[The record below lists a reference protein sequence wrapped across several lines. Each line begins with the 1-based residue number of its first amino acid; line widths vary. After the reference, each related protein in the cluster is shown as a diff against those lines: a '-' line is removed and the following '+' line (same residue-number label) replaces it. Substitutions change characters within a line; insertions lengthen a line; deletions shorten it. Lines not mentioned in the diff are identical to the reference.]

1 MKRSPKKQSMMQ
13 QHVPIEESRK
23 ALIGPTELAR
33 LEGVRTCG
41 SRMEGVIKLTSQNPL
56 SLLVKFGIMA
66 AWNATCAE
74 NCSGHG
80 ECHNG
85 TCLCEIQ
92 FDGDECHTPNLS
104 YYVAFASVF
113 FVLALVCLIQLVM
126 CVVAEYQR
134 MKAPSVLR
142 ACHITTQKL
151 LYFLVFL
158 AASIRGAYFTSPAAF
173 QEGWSSS
180 LMSAYY
186 PLLLIS
192 YCLLQAAFQEGW
204 SSSLMSAYYP
214 LLLISYCLLQAAFQE
229 GWSSSL
235 MSAYYPLL
243 LISYCLLQAAF
254 QEGWSSSLMS
264 AYYPLLLISY
274 CLLQAAFQEGWSSS
288 LMSAYYPLLLISYC
302 LLQAAFQEG
311 WSSSLMS
318 AYYPLL
324 LISYC
329 LLQAAF
335 QEGWSSSLM
344 SAYYPLLLI
353 SYCLLQAAF
362 QEGWSSSLMSAY
374 YPLLLISY
382 CLLQAAFQEGWSSSL
397 MSAYYPLLLISYCL
411 LQAAFQEGWSSSLM
425 SAYYPLLLISYCLLQ
440 AAFQEG
446 WSSSLMSAYYP
457 LLLISY
463 CLLQAA
469 FQEGWSSSLMSAYYP
484 LLLISYCLLQAA
496 FQEGWSSSLMSAYYP
511 LLLISYCL
519 LQAAFQ
525 EGWSSS
531 LMSAYY
537 PLLLS
542 GSSLIVCF
550 WAEVF
555 HLRDIRWEKP
565 QFLSKSFLG
574 FVVFN
579 IITYSLLLAEFITTQ
594 FTYKSAEEKSFY
606 THVFNGC
613 YAFLLFIVVVFFLI
627 YGVEV
632 FFKVRG
638 GFLSESPVTSI
649 AAGNRT
655 PVSERTHSGPA
666 TDKLCES
673 DQTDAYSPLPE
684 QKIDVSQLH
693 QSRFGLLSQALML
706 MIVVGFLF
714 SETLS
719 EFWKKKVPLNSRNCH
734 DVVFRV
740 VEIGVALWFPCVL
753 WNCMSPEQ
761 LWILN
766 PKRILKKLELDSGSA
781 QGSDGRDDAKV
792 DKSLQGGTVIVS
804 NREGDDTDS
813 SGSKDCW
820 ICYDSDRQDMG
831 PLIQPCQCRG
841 DVSSVHH
848 DCLRRWLVESAPN
861 PDSLRCKVCNSPYQV
876 QRGEHLDWQHGFTT
890 QHWLQTAA
898 IVTCMCVSAAGAWV
912 TIQLFED
919 AVIRCLA
926 AGSALLIQYVCV
938 RFLGLHT
945 VVAYQRAKV
954 SALSIVGSHVS
965 TISETVAVDIP
976 KGPQQAHI

>member
-1 MKRSPKKQSMMQ
+1 
-13 QHVPIEESRK
+13 
-23 ALIGPTELAR
+23 
-33 LEGVRTCG
+33 
-41 SRMEGVIKLTSQNPL
+41 MEGVIKLTSQNPL

-186 PLLLIS
+186 PLLL
-192 YCLLQAAFQEGW
+192 
-204 SSSLMSAYYP
+204 
-214 LLLISYCLLQAAFQE
+214 
-229 GWSSSL
+229 
-235 MSAYYPLL
+235 
-243 LISYCLLQAAF
+243 
-254 QEGWSSSLMS
+254 
-264 AYYPLLLISY
+264 
-274 CLLQAAFQEGWSSS
+274 
-288 LMSAYYPLLLISYC
+288 
-302 LLQAAFQEG
+302 
-311 WSSSLMS
+311 
-318 AYYPLL
+318 
-324 LISYC
+324 
-329 LLQAAF
+329 
-335 QEGWSSSLM
+335 
-344 SAYYPLLLI
+344 
-353 SYCLLQAAF
+353 
-362 QEGWSSSLMSAY
+362 
-374 YPLLLISY
+374 
-382 CLLQAAFQEGWSSSL
+382 
-397 MSAYYPLLLISYCL
+397 
-411 LQAAFQEGWSSSLM
+411 
-425 SAYYPLLLISYCLLQ
+425 
-440 AAFQEG
+440 
-446 WSSSLMSAYYP
+446 
-457 LLLISY
+457 
-463 CLLQAA
+463 
-469 FQEGWSSSLMSAYYP
+469 
-484 LLLISYCLLQAA
+484 
-496 FQEGWSSSLMSAYYP
+496 
-511 LLLISYCL
+511 
-519 LQAAFQ
+519 
-525 EGWSSS
+525 
-531 LMSAYY
+531 
-537 PLLLS
+537 S

-655 PVSERTHSGPA
+655 PASERIHTGPA

-719 EFWKKKVPLNSRNCH
+719 EFWKKN
-734 DVVFRV
+734 
-740 VEIGVALWFPCVL
+740 
-753 WNCMSPEQ
+753 PEQ

-781 QGSDGRDDAKV
+781 QGSDGKDDAKV
-792 DKSLQGGTVIVS
+792 DKSLQG
-804 NREGDDTDS
+804 DDTDS
-813 SGSKDCW
+813 CGSKDCW

-848 DCLRRWLVESAPN
+848 DCLRRWLVESAHN